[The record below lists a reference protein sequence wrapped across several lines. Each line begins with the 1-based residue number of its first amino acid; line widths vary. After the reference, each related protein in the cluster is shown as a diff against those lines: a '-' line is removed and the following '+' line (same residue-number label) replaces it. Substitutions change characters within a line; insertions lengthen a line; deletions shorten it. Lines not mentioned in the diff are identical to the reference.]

1 MPLTVVRRIA
11 DRAQR
16 ISGRHEASRLNLP
29 QSVTTL
35 HVGSEDVRFLTA
47 RQGRVIDWG
56 SEPLPPGLVADGA
69 IANTEVAG
77 ACIEKLLSGRRSI
90 GGRLVAGLGA
100 QHSVP
105 RILEFPSLSG
115 QFLEEA
121 VRREMK
127 RDAPMQPDEMQLG
140 WQVLESDDKHTRI
153 FALAAPR
160 RAIDQLVAA
169 LLAANRRPQSIDSK
183 PLALVRAV
191 GRADALIADLEP
203 DSIDVII
210 VRRCV
215 PVTTRTVGLRH
226 DASVDDK
233 VRRLGEEL
241 TRTAKFYADNNR
253 DDPLR
258 FSTPVF
264 LTGSLAPAVAAAGI
278 VEASVA
284 YPIEP
289 LAPAMLCP
297 PDLPV
302 ATYMMNIG
310 LALKEK

>member
-1 MPLTVVRRIA
+1 MPLTLVRRIA

-16 ISGRHEASRLNLP
+16 VTTRRETPRLNLP

-35 HVGSEDVRFLTA
+35 HLGSDDVRFLTA
-47 RQGRVIDWG
+47 RQGRVIEWG
-56 SEPLPPGLVADGA
+56 SEPLPPGLVSDGA

-77 ACIEKLLSGRRSI
+77 ACIEKLLGGRRSI
-90 GGRLVAGLGA
+90 GSRLVVGLGA
-100 QHSVP
+100 QHSMP
-105 RILEFPSLSG
+105 RILEFPPLAG
-115 QFLEEA
+115 KLLEEA

-127 RDAPMQPDEMQLG
+127 RDAPMQPEEMQLA
-140 WQVLESDDKHTRI
+140 WQVLQSDEKQTRI
-153 FALAAPR
+153 FALAVPR
-160 RAIDQLVAA
+160 RAIDQVIDAF
-169 LLAANRRPQSIDSK
+169 LAANRKPQSIDSK

-215 PVTTRTVGLRH
+215 PVTTRTVGLRP

-264 LTGSLAPAVAAAGI
+264 LTGSLASEVAAVGI

-284 YPIEP
+284 YPVEP
-289 LAPAMLCP
+289 LEPAMVCP
-297 PDLPV
+297 PELLL

>member
-1 MPLTVVRRIA
+1 MPLTLVRRIA

-16 ISGRHEASRLNLP
+16 VTTRRETPRLNLP
-29 QSVTTL
+29 QSVTAL
-35 HVGSEDVRFLTA
+35 HLGSDDVRFLTA
-47 RQGRVIDWG
+47 RQGRVIEWG
-56 SEPLPPGLVADGA
+56 SEPLPPGLVSDGA

-90 GGRLVAGLGA
+90 GSRLVVGLGA
-100 QHSVP
+100 QHSMP
-105 RILEFPSLSG
+105 RILEFPPLAG
-115 QFLEEA
+115 KLLEEA

-127 RDAPMQPDEMQLG
+127 RDAPMQPDEMQLA
-140 WQVLESDDKHTRI
+140 WQVLQSDEKQTRI
-153 FALAAPR
+153 FALAVPR
-160 RAIDQLVAA
+160 RAIDQVIDAF
-169 LLAANRRPQSIDSK
+169 LAANRKPQSIDSK

-191 GRADALIADLEP
+191 GRTDALIADLEP

-215 PVTTRTVGLRH
+215 PVTTRTVGLRP
-226 DASVDDK
+226 DASPDDK

-264 LTGSLAPAVAAAGI
+264 LTGSLAPHVAAAGI

-284 YPIEP
+284 YPVEP
-289 LAPAMLCP
+289 LEPAMVCP
-297 PDLPV
+297 PELPL